1 MTVLMPTAGSVSH
14 SLIRH
19 EPPMPFEPRQD
30 DFDLTAGFRLIRR
43 RIVMIAVISALL
55 TLATMPMILGLKP
68 VYHAESRLMIHSPLA
83 STLDTTEGGQRDPL
97 NVTSETE
104 RLLSRGAAERLIH
117 DLHFADLPEFNPA
130 LRKASLLGWAR
141 GMLRGLVDSGKP
153 DAAARDGIE
162 QIILEY
168 YNALTVQRD
177 AGSDVVR
184 IGFDSQD
191 PELAAAVPNTLLGIY
206 LDQRKAAVQGH
217 LTSAEEWLKQR
228 IAEQQGRVDAA
239 SDAVA
244 SYRKAVGTVTN
255 DVQAEQIRSAGQL
268 ADRLAQIQQS
278 RAEVTATITALETEN
293 DAAIQKMVVPD
304 SIAVLQ
310 RTLSTQHQ
318 ELARLL
324 QIYGDNADEVVSQ
337 RADILKSKTV
347 LDLEVDRY
355 LQTQRAKLMTLD
367 RQERS
372 ARSAL
377 AVARDQLSRSAPA
390 QAELTRLLR
399 VVDNEQATLD
409 KLEEQNRGLVAQA
422 ALPAV
427 EVEVL
432 SPAAVPLMPQGR
444 GRLFYLIGAVLASLM
459 VAVTAAFVREMMD
472 KSVRSH
478 DQLEG
483 VADIVPAGLLPVLSE
498 RSGKTL
504 PMVFGHSEGGVFAEA
519 VRTAAMAL
527 RQANAGK
534 VPYSVVVTSA
544 HAGEG
549 KTLVARS
556 LAIELVAAGQRVL
569 LVDGDL
575 RCGDL
580 GSLLKSGVKVG
591 LNEFLTGQAGLAE
604 IVHHHANSG
613 IDFIPRGNPSLHQRP
628 HLADIAEI
636 VKLARANGQIVIF
649 DSAPILTSTDTA
661 QLAGMADLTL
671 LVVRWAKTSQ
681 RAVEGAAQRLRSIKR
696 SEILVAINNVDLRKH
711 SLYGF
716 RDSGFSS

>member
-1 MTVLMPTAGSVSH
+1 MTVLMPTTGSVPH

-19 EPPMPFEPRQD
+19 EPPMPFEPRPE
-30 DFDLTAGFRLIRR
+30 DFDLTAIFRLIRR
-43 RIVMIAVISALL
+43 RIAMIAAISALL
-55 TLATMPMILGLKP
+55 TLASVPMISGLKP

-83 STLDTTEGGQRDPL
+83 STLDTQEGGQRDPL

-104 RLLSRGAAERLIH
+104 RLLSRGAAERLIR

-130 LRKASLLGWAR
+130 LRKASLIGRAR
-141 GMLRGLVDSGKP
+141 GMLRGLVSDGKP
-153 DAAARDGIE
+153 DTMVRDGIE
-162 QIILEY
+162 QIIPGY
-168 YNALTVQRD
+168 YNALTVGRD
-177 AGSDVVR
+177 AGSDVVQ
-184 IGFDSQD
+184 IGFNSQD
-191 PELAAAVPNTLLGIY
+191 PELAAAVPNALLGIY
-206 LDQRKAAVQGH
+206 LDQRKASAQGH
-217 LTSAEEWLKQR
+217 LASAEEWLRQR

-244 SYRKAVGTVTN
+244 GYRKAVGAVSN
-255 DVQAEQIRSAGQL
+255 DVQAEQIKSAAEL
-268 ADRLAQIQQS
+268 ADRLAEIQQGQT
-278 RAEVTATITALETEN
+278 EVTAVISALETEN
-293 DAAIQKMVVPD
+293 DAAIQKIVVPD
-304 SIAVLQ
+304 SIGVLQ
-310 RTLSTQHQ
+310 RTLRTQHK
-318 ELARLL
+318 ELDRLL
-324 QIYGDNADEVVSQ
+324 QTYGDNADEVVSL
-337 RADILKSKTV
+337 RADIFKSKTG

-355 LQTQRAKLMTLD
+355 LQVQRAKLMVLD

-372 ARSAL
+372 VQSAL
-377 AVARDQLSRSAPA
+377 AAARDQLSRSAPA

-432 SPAAVPLMPQGR
+432 SPAAIPLQPQGR
-444 GRLFYLIGAVLASLM
+444 GRLFYLIGAAMASLS
-459 VAVTAAFVREMMD
+459 VAMTAAFVREMMD

-478 DQLEG
+478 EQLEG
-483 VADIVPAGLLPVLSE
+483 AADIVPAGLLPALSE
-498 RSGKTL
+498 RAGKNL
-504 PMVFGHSEGGVFAEA
+504 PMVFGHSGGGVFAEA
-519 VRTAAMAL
+519 VRATAMAL
-527 RQANAGK
+527 KQANAGK

-544 HAGEG
+544 HSGEG

-556 LAIELVAAGQRVL
+556 LAIELVAAGHRVL

-580 GSLLKSGVKVG
+580 GSLFKSGVKVG
-591 LNEFLTGQAGLAE
+591 LNEFLTGQAELAE

-613 IDFIPRGNPSLHQRP
+613 IDFIPRGDPSLHQRP
-628 HLADIAEI
+628 HLADISEI

-711 SLYGF
+711 ALYGF
-716 RDSGFSS
+716 RDSGISS